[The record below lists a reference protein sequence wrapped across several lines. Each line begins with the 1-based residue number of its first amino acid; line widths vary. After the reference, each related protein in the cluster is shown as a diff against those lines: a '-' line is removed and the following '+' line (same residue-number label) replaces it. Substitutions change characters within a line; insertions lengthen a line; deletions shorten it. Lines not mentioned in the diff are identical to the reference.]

1 MTLLLCELTLEVF
14 VVMVTVITVVAIVEF
29 LELSNELVT
38 LILTCEYLNG
48 SPQYLFD
55 LLMSDVLYIML

>member
-29 LELSNELVT
+29 LELLNELVT

-48 SPQYLFD
+48 LSSSVF
-55 LLMSDVLYIML
+55 I